1 MAALGGTMKWRVMVE
16 VTGEGGAVTQHV
28 ISEGERTGAGQATTL
43 GLGLSE
49 SEITSELTTM

>member
-1 MAALGGTMKWRVMVE
+1 MVE
-16 VTGEGGAVTQHV
+16 VTGEARAVTQHV